1 MRRCFVVDLTFT
13 MGGNS
18 VSSYLFLICLRLVL
32 IPVVKLS
39 QQGLPSTNLPGHL
52 EPLGSKNVK
61 RSVEL
66 IHDFLT
72 PVEFFKN
79 YAGANKPVLIRGG
92 AKLSP
97 AVTKWT
103 DEYFL
108 SLPESND
115 FNITAEQRKK
125 EIRTYPAQDIT
136 FKQFVSTYIEEDIY
150 MVNGVPPFL
159 Q

>member
-1 MRRCFVVDLTFT
+1 MERNSISRCLFV
-13 MGGNS
+13 
-18 VSSYLFLICLRLVL
+18 YLQLAL

-39 QQGLPSTNLPGHL
+39 QDELSSTNFHPGHL
-52 EPLGSKNVK
+52 QPLGS
-61 RSVEL
+61 RSVKHSLEA

-79 YAGANKPVLIRGG
+79 YVAPVKPVLIRGG

-97 AVTKWT
+97 ALTRWT

-108 SLPESND
+108 SLPESEE

-125 EIRTYPAQDIT
+125 EIRTYPAIDIS
-136 FKQFVSTYIEEDIY
+136 FKEFIKTYEKDDIY

>member
-1 MRRCFVVDLTFT
+1 MGRNSLFYLIFVYFQLA
-13 MGGNS
+13 
-18 VSSYLFLICLRLVL
+18 L
-32 IPVVKLS
+32 IPVAELS
-39 QQGLPSTNLPGHL
+39 QDELPSTNFHLHPGHL
-52 EPLGSKNVK
+52 QPLGSQNVK
-61 RSVEL
+61 YSLEV
-66 IHDFLT
+66 INDFLT
-72 PVEFFKN
+72 PVEFFKI
-79 YAGANKPVLIRGG
+79 YAAPVKPVLIRGG

-97 AVTKWT
+97 AFTRWT

-125 EIRTYPAQDIT
+125 EIRTFPAIDIS
-136 FKQFVSTYIEEDIY
+136 FKEFVTTYEQEDIY